1 MCRVKLT
8 DRTRAC
14 AECAIATPAS
24 CTVARWRCGTEC
36 VRRVI
41 RPKQASVPHRDHR
54 DPDRTGGGVSRSRI
68 VGFDGELTE

>member
-1 MCRVKLT
+1 MRAGAE
-8 DRTRAC
+8 RT
-14 AECAIATPAS
+14 IATPAS

-41 RPKQASVPHRDHR
+41 RPKQSSAPHR
-54 DPDRTGGGVSRSRI
+54 DPDRTGGGVWRSRI